1 MTHFC
6 KLMTLMGWY
15 SYDNS
20 KRKMSTLFDSV
31 SFKIIERVPVDVF
44 VLNWV
49 QVTTGV
55 EYET

>member
-1 MTHFC
+1 
-6 KLMTLMGWY
+6 MTLMGWY